1 MTFIANCYVPT
12 TLQLFIQRKFLDN
25 YLRGC
30 VFFIFF
36 TKQKK
41 KSLVL
46 KQTGIIDCFI
56 KGRFLLFV
64 NTDYFESNLRS

>member
-41 KSLVL
+41 KEFSV
-46 KQTGIIDCFI
+46 KTNGDY
-56 KGRFLLFV
+56 RLF
-64 NTDYFESNLRS
+64 YQG